1 MKQVIQNSILG
12 AIVAVSA
19 LASSTAKAESYSGIC
34 STNVTLEQRAP
45 NWAYVQLANDLM
57 TENKYSLHR
66 DASFRASDFK
76 NIPIAQLPGISRVD
90 LALSVVLG
98 NPGRTAV
105 CDLELQSF
113 GRALNAKFGGR
124 VGVKATIYQCG
135 YIYRDGALV
144 AAPCRGPIVLE
155 TP

>member
-1 MKQVIQNSILG
+1 MKQVIKKSILG
-12 AIVAVSA
+12 VIATISA
-19 LASSTAKAESYSGIC
+19 LASSNAKAESYSGIC

-45 NWAYVQLANDLM
+45 NWAYVQLASDLM
-57 TENKYSLHR
+57 NENKYSLHR

-76 NIPIAQLPGISRVD
+76 NILVAELPGITRVD
-90 LALSVVLG
+90 LALSVVFA

-105 CDLELQSF
+105 CDLELQNF

-135 YIYRDGALV
+135 YIYRDGLLV
-144 AAPCRGPIVLE
+144 ASPCRGPIVFE

>member
-12 AIVAVSA
+12 VFVAISA
-19 LASSTAKAESYSGIC
+19 LASETAKAESYSGIC
-34 STNVTLEQRAP
+34 STNVILEQKAP

-57 TENKYSLHR
+57 TENKYSLNR
-66 DASFRASDFK
+66 DVSFRASDLK
-76 NIPIAQLPGISRVD
+76 NITVAQLPGISRPD
-90 LALSVVLG
+90 LALSVVFA

-113 GRALNAKFGGR
+113 GRALSAKFGDR

-144 AAPCRGPIVLE
+144 TAPCRGPFILE